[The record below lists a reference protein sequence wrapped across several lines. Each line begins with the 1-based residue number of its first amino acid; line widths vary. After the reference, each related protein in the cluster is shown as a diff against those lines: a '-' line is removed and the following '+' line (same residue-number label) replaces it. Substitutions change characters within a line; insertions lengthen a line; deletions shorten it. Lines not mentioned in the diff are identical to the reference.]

1 MILPN
6 KYTPLEESYIGI
18 AAHVLEV
25 LGRESLYVDVVWQKF
40 QHQYGDDE
48 KLSPSY
54 AKFVYVTAFMFSC
67 GMISYNEGGEI
78 FNENLKLADS
88 R

>member
-6 KYTPLEESYIGI
+6 KYTTLEESYIGI
-18 AAHVLEV
+18 AAHVLEI
-25 LGRESLYVDVVWQKF
+25 LGSESLYVDVMWQKF
-40 QHQYGDDE
+40 QQQYGDNE

-67 GMISYNEGGEI
+67 GMISYNERGEI
-78 FNENLKLADS
+78 FNENLKFADN
-88 R
+88 